1 MGSDVK
7 RFAPG
12 ASIVWRSVDRDKRLV
27 QTVWPWTVVRDD
39 QNGIVLF
46 MPSGTVGKQRTGRR
60 GGPRDRM
67 LLESDGGHRDV
78 AWHSTNVV
86 RLYREGDEYSIWIA
100 RDDATRAVLWR
111 YINLEAPWLRTPIGF
126 DSRDNYLDLYSEG
139 DDDEWHWKDE
149 DEVEWLIEQGRV
161 DRAFADAARRAGER
175 AVRAIEA
182 GESMLDDVWSTWRP
196 EPTWPTPRLPANW
209 QDYAPSSS

>member
-1 MGSDVK
+1 MGSEVR

-12 ASIVWRSVDRDKRLV
+12 ASIVWRSVDRDRGLV

-39 QNGIVLF
+39 ANGIVLF
-46 MPSGTVGKQRTGRR
+46 MPSGTVGKQRTGTR

-67 LLESDGGHRDV
+67 LLEWDGGHRDV
-78 AWHSTNVV
+78 SWHSTNVV

-100 RDDATRAVLWR
+100 RDDTSGAVLWR

-126 DSRDNYLDLYSEG
+126 DSRDHYLDLYAEPE
-139 DDDEWHWKDE
+139 DDEWHWKDE

-161 DRAFADAARRAGER
+161 DRAFADATRQAGER
-175 AVRAIEA
+175 AVALVAA
-182 GESMLDDVWSTWRP
+182 GQSLLDPSWSTWRADP
-196 EPTWPTPRLPANW
+196 SWTLPSLPRSWRDFEPKA
-209 QDYAPSSS
+209 